1 MAHPQRWR
9 AVRKVSGR
17 RRGTRWSCAIILALT
32 LTGCISDQHQ
42 IVNKSLMA
50 DKLAAGRNAGVAEHY
65 QVACPDVLE
74 IAVAGRKEFNGHY
87 TVEPDG
93 RISLGRYGRLR
104 VQGQMLSEIGRHM
117 ADEIGSAP
125 ADVRVRVVAYRSQHL
140 VLIGQVIGWQRTV
153 PYQGQETVL
162 DLLQRVG
169 GISPGAAPEEV
180 FVVRAHLGEGPP
192 EVFRVNLEA
201 IVLRKDDTTN
211 IRLLPSDHVFVG
223 ETRQARIEKVVP
235 PWLRPVYQALWDML
249 PVDQQP
255 REHENVL
262 SRWIGGIR
270 GEVTQHFNHSRLD

>member
-1 MAHPQRWR
+1 MRMAPPVRRR
-9 AVRKVSGR
+9 ASAAVPGR
-17 RRGTRWSCAIILALT
+17 RGGTGLCCALAAAVAAALG
-32 LTGCISDQHQ
+32 LTGCVGDQNQ
-42 IVNKSLMA
+42 VVNKNLMT
-50 DKLAAGRNAGVAEHY
+50 DKLAAARNAGVAEHY

-74 IAVAGRKEFNGHY
+74 IAVAGRKEFSGHY
-87 TVEPDG
+87 LVEPDG
-93 RISLGRYGRLR
+93 RINLGRYGRLR
-104 VQGQMLSEIGRHM
+104 VQGRTLAAIGQKL
-117 ADEIGSAP
+117 ADEIGVRP
-125 ADVRVRVVAYRSQHL
+125 PDVRVRVTAFRSQQL

-180 FVVRAHLGEGPP
+180 YVVRAHLGEGRP

-201 IVLRKDDTTN
+201 IVLKKDDATN

-223 ETRQARIEKVVP
+223 ETRQARIEKIVP
-235 PWLRPVYQALWDML
+235 PWLRPVYQKLWDML

-262 SRWIGGIR
+262 SRWIAGIR
-270 GEVTQHFNHSRLD
+270 GETR

>member
-1 MAHPQRWR
+1 MVRLQRRHSIVR
-9 AVRKVSGR
+9 A
-17 RRGTRWSCAIILALT
+17 RGSCRWIWPSCALSAALALA
-32 LTGCISDQHQ
+32 GCAAEQHQ
-42 IVNKSLMA
+42 IVNKNLMV
-50 DKLAAGRNAGVAEHY
+50 DKLPMGRNAGVAEHY

-74 IAVAGRKEFNGHY
+74 IAVVGRKEFNGHY
-87 TVEPDG
+87 HVEPDG
-93 RISLGRYGRLR
+93 RINLGRYGRLR
-104 VQGQMLSEIGRHM
+104 VQGRALADISERV
-117 ADEIGSAP
+117 ADEIGARP
-125 ADVRVRVVAYRSQHL
+125 ADVRVRVVEFRSQQL

-180 FVVRAHLGEGPP
+180 YVVRAHLGEGRP

-201 IVLRKDDTTN
+201 IVMKKDDATN
-211 IRLLPSDHVFVG
+211 IRLLPSDHIFVG
-223 ETRQARIEKVVP
+223 ETRQARIEKIVP

-262 SRWIGGIR
+262 SRWIAGIR
-270 GEVTQHFNHSRLD
+270 GETK